1 MYYTK
6 LEIRTFGLILEFE
19 MSFQQQQHR
28 VAFKHTQYGSIT
40 NGNVRAG
47 GDAVICY
54 RTILHVEGPWT
65 EVSSNLIGLTGGFE
79 VVEHFLLKTFFNRS
93 TPSCQFHAVIEV
105 INLLEQLSNIDE
117 IDCQADC
124 RICTFLYVYFTKN
137 WMLYDRTRFH
147 QNYLI
152 F

>member
-6 LEIRTFGLILEFE
+6 LEIRIFCLILEFE

-65 EVSSNLIGLTGGFE
+65 EVSSNVIRLTRGFE

-93 TPSCQFHAVIEV
+93 TPSCQFRGLRGVCG
-105 INLLEQLSNIDE
+105 L
-117 IDCQADC
+117 
-124 RICTFLYVYFTKN
+124 
-137 WMLYDRTRFH
+137 
-147 QNYLI
+147 
-152 F
+152 